1 MRFEV
6 AKVGVDGMTISFPDK
21 PLKLR
26 HRLHAKGLEGTGRD
40 PSSAH
45 FQHTAK
51 RGGTDPL
58 RTTLYRCGWLLWLF
72 FNLDNARHLGFRRNV
87 EHRAPGVV

>member
-6 AKVGVDGMTISFPDK
+6 AKVGADGMTISFPDK

-45 FQHTAK
+45 FQHAAK
-51 RGGTDPL
+51 GYPPPYEQR
-58 RTTLYRCGWLLWLF
+58 YI
-72 FNLDNARHLGFRRNV
+72 
-87 EHRAPGVV
+87 